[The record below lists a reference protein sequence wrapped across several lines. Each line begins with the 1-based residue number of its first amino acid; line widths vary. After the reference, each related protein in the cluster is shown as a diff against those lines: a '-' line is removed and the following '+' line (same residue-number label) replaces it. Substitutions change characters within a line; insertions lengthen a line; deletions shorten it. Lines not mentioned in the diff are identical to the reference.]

1 MVLEVVKNLVKSG
14 GKPKVTRAQMLAAI
28 PVRNSVVT
36 WAREARDDR
45 PEVALLR
52 IPRRSD
58 RFGNLI
64 ARLFQ
69 MPDSR
74 KLELDEIGSDVW
86 EMCDGTRTVEAIA
99 RSICDKY
106 RLNRRQA
113 ETSVVAYLKSLH
125 ERNLVALTVK
135 TAAASASATT
145 RPAASSGA
153 AKGAGVSGGRSKR
166 RRA

>member
-1 MVLEVVKNLVKSG
+1 MLFQVVKNLVKSG
-14 GKPKVTRAQMLAAI
+14 GKPKVTRAQMLAAV
-28 PVRNSVVT
+28 PVRNSAVT

-58 RFGNLI
+58 RFGNVI

-86 EMCDGTRTVEAIA
+86 EMCDGARTVEAIA

-106 RLNRRQA
+106 RLNRRQS

-135 TAAASASATT
+135 SAAAVSSTA
-145 RPAASSGA
+145 RPAATSGP
-153 AKGAGVSGGRSKR
+153 AKGTGGSGGRSKR